1 MPRSFAPRRGVGGRS
16 AFTLVELL
24 VVIAIIGVLVS
35 LLLPAVQAA
44 REAAR
49 RMSCTNNLK
58 QITLAAH
65 NFHDT
70 RNRLPPGVMGPNSG
84 LENLGST
91 LTQDPYVSSI
101 TLLLPFMEASNVYDQ
116 IEPVVVNMDLFWVS
130 GAPNYQWS
138 SNGGSW
144 TMAGTVIPTLTCPSD
159 YMTGDRGPRTIFCG
173 YNLPTTGTASAV
185 NWGWTAPNGPYQRGS
200 TNYLP
205 VNGANGDFAH
215 MGAADLQSASPN
227 NQWGTFQGIGV
238 NRNKKRT
245 FASITDGTSN
255 TLYFGE
261 NILHRPDPTDG
272 TKLVAYGNLPWMAGY
287 AMGVNWPLTYKPGH
301 WPKFSSRHSG
311 IVNFSICDGSVRPV
325 SITVDPQTVLRPM
338 AGIQDSIPFQM
349 P

>member
-1 MPRSFAPRRGVGGRS
+1 MPKSLAPHRGVRGRS

-58 QITLAAH
+58 QIVLAAH

-84 LENLGST
+84 LEALGST
-91 LTQDPYVSSI
+91 LTNDPYNGI
-101 TLLLPFMEASNVYDQ
+101 IALTLPFMEQQPTYDL
-116 IEPVVVNMDLFWVS
+116 IEPAIVNMDVY
-130 GAPNYQWS
+130 GQGNWS
-138 SNGGSW
+138 SFGGSW
-144 TMAGTVIPTLTCPSD
+144 TAAATVIPTLTCPSD

-173 YNLPTTGTASAV
+173 YSLPTTGTASVV

-200 TNYLP
+200 TNYIG

-227 NQWGTFQGIGV
+227 NQWGNFQGVNV
-238 NRNKKRT
+238 NRNKRRSL
-245 FASITDGTSN
+245 ASITDGTSN
-255 TLYFGE
+255 TLYMGE
-261 NILHRPDPTDG
+261 NIFHRPDPSAT
-272 TKLVAYGNLPWMAGY
+272 TKLVAYGNNPWMAGT
-287 AMGVNWPLTYKPGH
+287 AFGINWPLTYAPGH

-311 IVNFSICDGSVRPV
+311 TVNFSLCDGSVRG
-325 SITVDPQTVLRPM
+325 IATTADAQTVLRPL
-338 AGIQDSIPFQM
+338 AGIQDAIPFQM